1 MTELRK
7 RLKTISFRN
16 EGLQR
21 VLRTCAG
28 AVDVI
33 SVEEHVGGI
42 HNTKVIFLMENGE
55 HRVQFYDRVDI
66 KLAVPEG
73 YVTSGSVATDVTI
86 LNSAFGGDFTEDDLI
101 LVDGKL
107 KAKPESLGY
116 RNDEAVTPPTN
127 VLPGDSVSFHLMMN
141 SSDYMNNWWP
151 RVEIRVQK
159 IDAEGYVDDDEV
171 VTVGDSPRG
180 DQPWYK
186 GALEVIQNSFNIGE
200 LKDWVT
206 VTVATHPSKVNMDV
220 RDNYFI
226 TLTNKRDFPIEV
238 AVLAPLSVDGRI
250 EVEILLNNTRLQP
263 KGAPATYSAVS
274 DTKHIKTS
282 DFVNFANGLYSEVG
296 GYRPEDLYTGEL
308 LSINGGT
315 SNTLWSDTLLNSGN
329 FGNNTTFLSNSI
341 SPYIEGPRGSQIRQ
355 LVRLFINEEIYDEQS
370 LIDGVGEEGY
380 DPEFQVDKHIIAIF
394 KNMSPTPISI
404 KHAAFTQ
411 PINLLPYQDL
421 SHPDEVL
428 YILHE
433 ENGGYGSIGFFGG
446 IHVTLDDETFVSLRL
461 DMSRGW
467 RSGIYDLLT
476 ENPEIQDKIH
486 LCVMRDVQSHSLYL
500 YAKNK
505 TSEPVSFELR
515 TDDEMSQ
522 RIGFVL
528 APAGTPGRDK
538 SVVIGNFTDL
548 MDEVKIVEA
557 MGITDLS
564 TIEDAKVLYR
574 GNAAT
579 SGGYFTASMMV
590 YPSVVGGPMPFT
602 WPPSP
607 FRESITFDV
616 HLTDGTIKTGD
627 VDLGMDYF
635 PQEWTMMANT

>member
-73 YVTSGSVATDVTI
+73 YVTSGSVATDVAI

-159 IDAEGYVDDDEV
+159 IDAEGYVDDDEI
-171 VTVGDSPRG
+171 VTIGETSIGDR
-180 DQPWYK
+180 PWYI
-186 GALEVIQNSFNIGE
+186 GALEFIQNSFNTGE
-200 LKDWVT
+200 LKDWAT

-220 RDNYFI
+220 LDNYFI

-238 AVLAPLSVDGRI
+238 AVLTLLNSDERY
-250 EVEILLNNTRLQP
+250 EVEPLLNNARLQP

-282 DFVNFANGLYSEVG
+282 DFVNFVDGLYSGVDG
-296 GYRPEDLYTGEL
+296 DYPQGLYTGEL
-308 LSINGGT
+308 ISINGGT
-315 SNTLWSDTLLNSGN
+315 TNTWWPDIPLNPEN
-329 FGNNTTFLSNSI
+329 FKND
-341 SPYIEGPRGSQIRQ
+341 PYPINPRIEDLQGSQIRQ
-355 LVRLFINEEIYDEQS
+355 LVRLFINEQIYDNQS
-370 LIDGVGEEGY
+370 LIGAAIEEAY
-380 DPEFQVDKHIIAIF
+380 APEFQVDKHIIAIF

-404 KHAAFTQ
+404 KYAAFTQ

-433 ENGGYGSIGFFGG
+433 ENGGYGSGGFFGG
-446 IHVTLDDETFVSLRL
+446 IHVTLDDETFVSLRS
-461 DMSRGW
+461 DMRRSW
-467 RSGIYDLLT
+467 RSGIYGLLT

-515 TDDEMSQ
+515 TDEEMSQ
-522 RIGFVL
+522 KIGFVL

-538 SVVIGNFTDL
+538 SAVVGNITDL
-548 MDEVKIVEA
+548 MYEMKWVEA

-564 TIEDAKVLYR
+564 TIEEAKLLYR
-574 GNAAT
+574 GYET
-579 SGGYFTASMMV
+579 PSGEPFDASMMV
-590 YPSVVGGPMPFT
+590 YHSVVGGATPFT
-602 WPPSP
+602 WSPSP
-607 FRESITFDV
+607 FRESTTIDV
-616 HLTDGTIKTGD
+616 YLTDGTVKTGELN
-627 VDLGMDYF
+627 LGMDYF

>member
-28 AVDVI
+28 AIDVI

-73 YVTSGSVATDVTI
+73 YVTSGSVVTDVAI

-116 RNDEAVTPPTN
+116 RNDEVVTPPTN

-141 SSDYMNNWWP
+141 SSDYMNDCWP

-159 IDAEGYVDDDEV
+159 IDAEGYVDDDEI
-171 VTVGDSPRG
+171 VTAGGSPIG

-186 GALEVIQNSFNIGE
+186 GALEVIQNSFNTGE
-200 LKDWVT
+200 LKDWAT

-220 RDNYFI
+220 LDNYFI

-238 AVLAPLSVDGRI
+238 AVLALLDLDGHF
-250 EVEILLNNTRLQP
+250 EVETLLNNARLQP

-282 DFVNFANGLYSEVG
+282 DFVNFANGLYPEVD
-296 GYRPEDLYTGEL
+296 GYYPEDLYMGEL
-308 LSINGGT
+308 ISINGGT
-315 SNTLWSDTLLNSGN
+315 TNTWWPDIPLNSDN
-329 FGNNTTFLSNSI
+329 FWTSPYPL
-341 SPYIEGPRGSQIRQ
+341 SPYIQEPSGSQIRQ
-355 LVRLFINEEIYDEQS
+355 LVRLFINEEIYDNQS

-433 ENGGYGSIGFFGG
+433 ENGDYGPSGFFGG

-461 DMSRGW
+461 DMSRPW

-486 LCVMRDVQSHSLYL
+486 LCVMRDVQSNSLYL

-515 TDDEMSQ
+515 TDDEMGQ
-522 RIGFVL
+522 QIGFVL

-538 SVVIGNFTDL
+538 SAVIGNFTDL
-548 MDEVKIVEA
+548 TDEMKLVEA

-564 TIEDAKVLYR
+564 TIEDAKQLYR
-574 GNAAT
+574 GYEP
-579 SGGYFTASMMV
+579 SRESSFT
-590 YPSVVGGPMPFT
+590 GPMMIYIGRSPEEMPFF

-607 FRESITFDV
+607 FRESMTFDV
-616 HLTDGTIKTGD
+616 YLTDGTVKTGD
-627 VDLGMDYF
+627 LNLGMDYF
-635 PQEWTMMANT
+635 PQEWTIADT

>member
-28 AVDVI
+28 AIDVI

-73 YVTSGSVATDVTI
+73 YVTSGSVVTDVAI

-141 SSDYMNNWWP
+141 SSDYINNWWP

-159 IDAEGYVDDDEV
+159 IDAEGYVDDDEI
-171 VTVGDSPRG
+171 VTVGDQPRG

-186 GALEVIQNSFNIGE
+186 GALQFIQNSFNTGE
-200 LKDWVT
+200 LKDWAT

-238 AVLAPLSVDGRI
+238 AVLAPVNVDGRF
-250 EVEILLNNTRLQP
+250 EVELLLNNARLQP
-263 KGAPATYSAVS
+263 KGAPAAYSAVS

-296 GYRPEDLYTGEL
+296 GSYPDALYMGEL

-315 SNTLWSDTLLNSGN
+315 TNTWWPVAPLNSEN
-329 FGNNTTFLSNSI
+329 FWTDPYPI
-341 SPYIEGPRGSQIRQ
+341 SPYFENPQGSQIRQ
-355 LVRLFINEEIYDEQS
+355 LVRLFINEEIHDNQA
-370 LIDGVGEEGY
+370 LIGTIGEEGY
-380 DPEFQVDKHIIAIF
+380 APEFQVDKHIIAIF

-433 ENGGYGSIGFFGG
+433 ENGGYGSSGFFGG

-461 DMSRGW
+461 DMRRGW

-486 LCVMRDVQSHSLYL
+486 LCVMRDVQSNSLYL

-515 TDDEMSQ
+515 TDEEMSQ
-522 RIGFVL
+522 KIGFVL

-538 SVVIGNFTDL
+538 SAVIGNFTDL
-548 MDEVKIVEA
+548 MDEMKLVEA

-564 TIEDAKVLYR
+564 TIEDAKQLYR
-574 GNAAT
+574 GYEPPRDA
-579 SGGYFTASMMV
+579 SFTGSMMI
-590 YPSVVGGPMPFT
+590 YFSEIIGTTPFF

-607 FRESITFDV
+607 FRESMIFDV
-616 HLTDGTIKTGD
+616 YLTDGAVKTGD
-627 VDLGMDYF
+627 LNLGMDYF
-635 PQEWTMMANT
+635 PQEWTRADT